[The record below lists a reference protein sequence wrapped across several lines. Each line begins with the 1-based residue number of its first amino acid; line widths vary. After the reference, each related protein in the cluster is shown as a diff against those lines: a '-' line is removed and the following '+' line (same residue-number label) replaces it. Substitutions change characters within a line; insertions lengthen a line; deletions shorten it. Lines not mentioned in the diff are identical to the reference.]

1 MKLGID
7 ATRRIGHIEF
17 NETTT
22 QGTDK
27 MAFFVVV
34 AILIGAMALGA
45 FALEYEQR
53 PARKRRNR
61 K

>member
-1 MKLGID
+1 MS
-7 ATRRIGHIEF
+7 
-17 NETTT
+17 
-22 QGTDK
+22 
-27 MAFFVVV
+27 FFVVV
-34 AILIGAMALGA
+34 GILIGAMALGA